1 MEYVRVMDWQPTFV
15 AMSVALGESPEA
27 VLAHLGSNADAVSA
41 ELHLRSENRLQ
52 KAKALA
58 AALGALALE
67 IERAE
72 EAWPS

>member
-1 MEYVRVMDWQPTFV
+1 MEYVRVMDWHLTFV
-15 AMSVALGESPEA
+15 AMSVALGESQEG
-27 VLAHLGSNADAVSA
+27 VLAHLGSSADAVSA
-41 ELHLRSENRLQ
+41 ELHLRSESRLQ

-58 AALGALALE
+58 AALGALAIE

>member
-1 MEYVRVMDWQPTFV
+1 MDWQVAFV
-15 AMSVALGESPEA
+15 AMSVALGESQDEA
-27 VLAHLGSNADAVSA
+27 LASLGSNADGVST

-58 AALGALALE
+58 AALGAVAIE

-72 EAWPS
+72 EAWAS

>member
-27 VLAHLGSNADAVSA
+27 VLA
-41 ELHLRSENRLQ
+41 HLRSENRLQ